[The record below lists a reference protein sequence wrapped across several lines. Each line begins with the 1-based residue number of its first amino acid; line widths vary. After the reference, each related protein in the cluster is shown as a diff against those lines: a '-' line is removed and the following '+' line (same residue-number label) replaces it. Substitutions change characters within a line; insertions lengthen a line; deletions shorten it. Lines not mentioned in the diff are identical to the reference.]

1 MYLIY
6 TIPGIS
12 FALEFMVL
20 GEMGNL
26 LRVAVD
32 AMGGDFAP
40 VEIVKGALSAVKEE
54 KELEVI
60 LVGFEDA
67 ILQSVGRK
75 GMPPRT
81 RIVHAEEVIGNK
93 EDPGLA
99 IRSKKKASMVVA
111 MQLVRRGEADAV
123 ISAGS
128 TGALMAG
135 GLLFLGRING
145 IRRPALL
152 TVIPTFKGG
161 RVVVLDVGANV
172 DAKPEQMLQ
181 YAIMG
186 KIFAQEIQNKKDPRI
201 ALLNIGSEEN
211 KGSLQVKNTYKLF
224 KDKLDNFSGNME
236 AREIFQNGADV
247 LICDGFVGNIMLKA
261 IEGISRDMFA
271 FLREEIKQDL
281 KARIASTML
290 FSIFNRVRA
299 NFDETEHGG
308 AQLIGVNGAC
318 IKCHGASK
326 EKTIKQALI
335 KQAYPL
341 VQNNIQEKI
350 EQAVSSITN

>member
-1 MYLIY
+1 M
-6 TIPGIS
+6 
-12 FALEFMVL
+12 
-20 GEMGNL
+20 

-40 VEIVKGALSAVKEE
+40 TEIVNGALSAVKEVE
-54 KELEVI
+54 DLEVI
-60 LVGFEDA
+60 LVGLQDA
-67 ILQSVGRK
+67 VLACVDKRE
-75 GMPPRT
+75 MPTRT
-81 RIVHAEEVIGNK
+81 RIVHAEEVIDND

-152 TVIPTFKGG
+152 TVLPTFKGG
-161 RVVVLDVGANV
+161 HVVVLDVGANV

-181 YAIMG
+181 YAVMG
-186 KIFAQEIQNKKDPRI
+186 KIYAQEIQHKRDPKI
-201 ALLNIGSEEN
+201 ALLNIGNEEN

-247 LICDGFVGNIMLKA
+247 LICDGFVGNIMLKT
-261 IEGISRDMFA
+261 IEGISRDMFG
-271 FLREEIKQDL
+271 FLQEEIKRDF

-299 NFDETEHGG
+299 NLDESEYGG
-308 AQLIGVNGAC
+308 AQLIGVKGAC

-326 EKTIKQALI
+326 EKTIKQALLR
-335 KQAYPL
+335 QVYPL

-350 EQAVSSITN
+350 AIAVNSISN